1 VAINHNFK
9 IKNGLTV
16 GDVEIVSST
25 GQWVGPSS
33 GLVGPPGA
41 DGLNGSDGDDG
52 ADGDPGESA
61 YQIAVNNGFV
71 GTEAQWIAGLVTAT
85 STHTLTNKTISG
97 ALNTLTNIPN
107 SALPNSGG
115 FTINNVE
122 FQLGSVVTGFT
133 ASNPQALTIGTG
145 LTGTSYSGS
154 SAVTIAIDST
164 VATLTGTQT
173 LTNKTLTSPT
183 INAGAL
189 SGTFSGN
196 HTKSGI
202 VTFSNNTNSS
212 SATTGAVIVTGG
224 VGIGGNLFVGGALT
238 ESSSAILKE
247 NIKPIDGALNLIFQ
261 LNGVIYDRKD
271 GSRKNEAGLIAE
283 DVFKVLP
290 NLVQLD
296 DEGNPMGVE
305 YTKLTAYLIECI
317 K

>member
-1 VAINHNFK
+1 MAIDKNFK

-25 GQWVGPSS
+25 GEWVGPAS
-33 GLVGPPGA
+33 GLVGPKGDTGDTGATGADGAPGADGPPGPPGA
-41 DGLNGSDGDDG
+41 DGLNGLDGYDG
-52 ADGDPGESA
+52 AAGANGLSA
-61 YQIAVNNGFV
+61 YEIAVNNGFV

-85 STHTLTNKTISG
+85 STH
-97 ALNTLTNIPN
+97 
-107 SALPNSGG
+107 
-115 FTINNVE
+115 
-122 FQLGSVVTGFT
+122 
-133 ASNPQALTIGTG
+133 
-145 LTGTSYSGS
+145 
-154 SAVTIAIDST
+154 
-164 VATLTGTQT
+164 T

-202 VTFSNNTNSS
+202 VTFSNNTASS
-212 SATTGAVIVTGG
+212 STTTGAVIVTGG

-247 NIKPIDGALNLIFQ
+247 NIKPIDGALNLILQ

-317 K
+317 KELKLEIETLKQK

>member
-1 VAINHNFK
+1 MATNHNFK

-33 GLVGPPGA
+33 GLVGPP
-41 DGLNGSDGDDG
+41 G

-85 STHTLTNKTISG
+85 STHTLTNKTVAFGSNTVSG
-97 ALNTLTNIPN
+97 TLAQFNT
-107 SALPNSGG
+107 
-115 FTINNVE
+115 
-122 FQLGSVVTGFT
+122 
-133 ASNPQALTIGTG
+133 ALTD
-145 LTGTSYSGS
+145 
-154 SAVTIAIDST
+154 ADF
-164 VATLTGTQT
+164 ATLAGTET

-202 VTFSNNTNSS
+202 VTFSNNTASS

-247 NIKPIDGALNLIFQ
+247 NIKPIDGALNLILQ

-317 K
+317 KELKLEIETLKQK